1 MNLQTVS
8 IIVTILL
15 AAVGLVGKY
24 AYDLRLARR
33 KDTLELVNKQ
43 LNEFYG
49 PLFVATQAG
58 AIAAE
63 ALRKKLGQKAVFVNR
78 QLPTAAELAEWRVWL
93 PNVLM
98 PINDFREQLILKNAH
113 LIRETDF
120 PPCLLQFVAHVA
132 AYKAVL
138 KRWEEGDF
146 EEILSIIDFPRE
158 LESYSTR
165 SYTELKHEQARLIGL
180 TTPIEKASIKGTD
193 AQVALTWTDDQEA
206 ALIKNLKARNVAG
219 DMTVNGK

>member
-1 MNLQTVS
+1 MTLQTVS

-33 KDTLELVNKQ
+33 KDALELVNRQ

-49 PLFVATQAG
+49 PLYVASQAG
-58 AIAAE
+58 AIAAD

-78 QLPTAAELAEWRVWL
+78 ESPTAAELAEWRVWL

-98 PINDFREQLILKNAH
+98 PINDVREQLILKNAH

-138 KRWEEGDF
+138 KRWEEGNF
-146 EEILSIIDFPRE
+146 EEILSIIDFPSE
-158 LESYSTR
+158 LETYSSR
-165 SYTELKHEQARLIGL
+165 SYVELKHEQARLIGL
-180 TTPIEKASIKGTD
+180 TTPVEKASIMSTG
-193 AQVALTWTDDQEA
+193 ARVAPTWTDDQEA
-206 ALIKNLKARNVAG
+206 ALARSQNARNVAR
-219 DMTVNGK
+219 DTTVNGK